1 MGGGGI
7 FYNFCLAITPIGNIR
22 NLCQNR
28 ASNDNRSEDEQDRV
42 VHDEQ
47 TNERG
52 CYDKKNHGILLFA
65 PKNDILVEFG
75 NFFLVGVI
83 TIFAEIIVL
92 APKRLGPPQVI
103 INQEPKLGFVTNVSH
118 VAEDRVPFFTTR
130 SWRVDQ
136 NLGIGVS
143 GNLLGKL
150 LYDLFW

>member
-1 MGGGGI
+1 MGGGI
-7 FYNFCLAITPIGNIR
+7 FYNFGLAITPIGNIR

-47 TNERG
+47 TNECD
-52 CYDKKNHGILLFA
+52 CYDKKNHGILLFT

-75 NFFLVGVI
+75 NFFWVGFI
-83 TIFAEIIVL
+83 TIFAETIVL
-92 APKRLGPPQVI
+92 APKRFGPPQAV

-118 VAEDRVPFFTTR
+118 VADDTVPFFATR

-136 NLGIGVS
+136 NLCIGVS
-143 GNLLGKL
+143 GNLLGKPL
-150 LYDLFW
+150 DDLFW